1 MYIGVIFPGGSAV
14 KNLPAVQ
21 TQETLVRSLGL
32 EDLLKEGMAKHSSIL
47 TWTIPCTE
55 KLGELQ
61 SIGSQRNMTEATEQS
76 IAHFRVLG
84 KTYCLI
90 SGEVSSSSELV
101 LNTILPTVSQP
112 PTTRPPPTSFCTR
125 SLKIFCI

>member
-1 MYIGVIFPGGSAV
+1 M
-14 KNLPAVQ
+14 Q

-55 KLGELQ
+55 KLSGLQ
-61 SIGSQRNMTEATEQS
+61 SRGSHRNMTEATEHS

-112 PTTRPPPTSFCTR
+112 PTARPPSVPGLLKYFASEDR
-125 SLKIFCI
+125 WSLKRSAVDIPWWGSR